1 MTGLEAA
8 DEEGCGALFALQ
20 PHIPIVTP
28 ATIRRIRICRID
40 TSYQEELSQVNATEA
55 MTAPMIKVEGL
66 RKSIRNGTRTVD
78 ILKGLDF
85 TIPEGQFAAIMG
97 ASGSGK
103 STLLG
108 LLAGL
113 DMPSSGDVRLNG
125 IAISYLPEDRLA
137 QVRGKTIG
145 FVFQSYQL
153 IPTLTALENVLLPY
167 ELNVDGADAKAG
179 QARARE
185 LLANVGL
192 DDRFDHYP
200 VQLSGGE
207 QQRVA
212 LARAFI
218 LRPPIVLADEP
229 TGNLDSTNGAHVLE
243 LLLNLNRIEGTTLV
257 LVTHDAVLAAYADRR
272 ITLRD
277 GLIVSDEMSAAS
289 DGDAEFRQG
298 STVME

>member
-1 MTGLEAA
+1 
-8 DEEGCGALFALQ
+8 
-20 PHIPIVTP
+20 
-28 ATIRRIRICRID
+28 
-40 TSYQEELSQVNATEA
+40 
-55 MTAPMIKVEGL
+55 MIAVAGL
-66 RKSIRNGTRTVD
+66 RKSIRNGARTVD

-85 TIPEGQFAAIMG
+85 TVPKGQFAAIMG
-97 ASGSGK
+97 SSGSGK

-113 DMPSSGDVRLNG
+113 DTPSAGTVSLDGT
-125 IAISYLPEDRLA
+125 AISYLAEDRLA

-167 ELNVDGADAKAG
+167 ELNADARDSG
-179 QARARE
+179 LTRARE
-185 LLANVGL
+185 LLGSVGL
-192 DDRFDHYP
+192 RDRMDHYP

-229 TGNLDSTNGAHVLE
+229 TGNLDTTNGAHVLE
-243 LLLNLNRIEGTTLV
+243 LLLNLNRKEGTTLV
-257 LVTHDAVLAAYADRR
+257 LVTHDAALAAYAERR
-272 ITLRD
+272 IVLRD
-277 GLIVSDEMSAAS
+277 GLIVADEINPNP
-289 DGDAEFRQG
+289 AELPSGRDVALAE
-298 STVME
+298 S

>member
-1 MTGLEAA
+1 
-8 DEEGCGALFALQ
+8 
-20 PHIPIVTP
+20 
-28 ATIRRIRICRID
+28 
-40 TSYQEELSQVNATEA
+40 
-55 MTAPMIKVEGL
+55 MISVKDL
-66 RKSIRNGTRTVD
+66 RKSIRNGSRTVD

-85 TIPEGQFAAIMG
+85 TVPKGQFAAIMG
-97 ASGSGK
+97 SSGSGK

-113 DMPSSGDVRLNG
+113 DTPSAGSVRLNCTE
-125 IAISYLPEDRLA
+125 ISYLPEDKLA

-153 IPTLTALENVLLPY
+153 IPTLTALENVLLPH
-167 ELNVDGADAKAG
+167 ELNADAKENG
-179 QARARE
+179 LTRARD
-185 LLANVGL
+185 LLSSVGL
-192 DDRFDHYP
+192 ADRMDHYP

-229 TGNLDSTNGAHVLE
+229 TGNLDTTNGAHVLE
-243 LLLNLNRIEGTTLV
+243 LLLNLNRTEGTTLV
-257 LVTHDAVLAAYADRR
+257 LVTHDPVLASYANRR

-277 GLIVSDEMSAAS
+277 GLIIADEINPTPADASHEAALTE
-289 DGDAEFRQG
+289 G
-298 STVME
+298 

>member
-1 MTGLEAA
+1 MN
-8 DEEGCGALFALQ
+8 
-20 PHIPIVTP
+20 TP
-28 ATIRRIRICRID
+28 AVAVMD
-40 TSYQEELSQVNATEA
+40 AG
-55 MTAPMIKVEGL
+55 MIVVSDL
-66 RKSIRNGTRTVD
+66 RKSLRTGGTTVD
-78 ILKGLDF
+78 ILRGIDF
-85 TIPEGQFAAIMG
+85 TVGRGEFVAIMG

-113 DMPSSGDVRLNG
+113 DNPTSGSVALNG
-125 IAISYLPEDRLA
+125 TVISNLPEDKLA
-137 QVRGKTIG
+137 QLRGKTIG

-167 ELNVDGADAKAG
+167 ELNDDAGGWKAG
-179 QARARE
+179 VERARA
-185 LLANVGL
+185 LLDSVGL
-192 DDRFDHYP
+192 SGRVDHYP

-229 TGNLDSTNGAHVLE
+229 TGNLDTVNGEHILQ
-243 LLLNLNRIEGTTLV
+243 LLLQLNQVEGTTLV
-257 LVTHDAVLAAYADRR
+257 LVTHDPALAAHAGRR

-277 GLIVSDEMSAAS
+277 GLVVSDEVQAAPVS
-289 DGDAEFRQG
+289 
-298 STVME
+298 V

>member
-1 MTGLEAA
+1 MTDIAVSTEAA
-8 DEEGCGALFALQ
+8 A
-20 PHIPIVTP
+20 P
-28 ATIRRIRICRID
+28 
-40 TSYQEELSQVNATEA
+40 S
-55 MTAPMIKVEGL
+55 PMIVVDAL
-66 RKSIRNGTRTVD
+66 RKSLRTGTTTVD
-78 ILKGLDF
+78 ILKGIDF
-85 TIPEGQFAAIMG
+85 TLARGEFAAIMG

-113 DMPSSGDVRLNG
+113 DNPSSGSVSLNG
-125 IAISYLPEDRLA
+125 TVISYLAEDKLA
-137 QVRGKTIG
+137 QLRGKTVG

-167 ELNVDGADAKAG
+167 ELNDDTGGRKNGLD
-179 QARARE
+179 RARQ
-185 LLANVGL
+185 LLDSVGL
-192 DDRFDHYP
+192 TPRLDHYP

-229 TGNLDSTNGAHVLE
+229 TGNLDTTNGQHILD
-243 LLLNLNRIEGTTLV
+243 LLLHLNRVEGTTLV
-257 LVTHDAVLAAYADRR
+257 LVTHDPALAAHAGRI

-277 GLIVSDEMSAAS
+277 GLVVSDESKAVSEERKATAVQA
-289 DGDAEFRQG
+289 GA
-298 STVME
+298 

>member
-1 MTGLEAA
+1 
-8 DEEGCGALFALQ
+8 
-20 PHIPIVTP
+20 
-28 ATIRRIRICRID
+28 
-40 TSYQEELSQVNATEA
+40 
-55 MTAPMIKVEGL
+55 MIAVKDL
-66 RKSIRNGTRTVD
+66 RKSIRNGPRTVD

-85 TIPEGQFAAIMG
+85 TVPKGQFAAIMG
-97 ASGSGK
+97 SSGSGK

-113 DMPSSGDVRLNG
+113 DTPSAGSVRLNG
-125 IAISYLPEDRLA
+125 TEISYLPEDKLA

-153 IPTLTALENVLLPY
+153 IPTLTALENVLLPH
-167 ELNVDGADAKAG
+167 ELNTDTNESGLT
-179 QARARE
+179 RARD
-185 LLANVGL
+185 LLSSVGL
-192 DDRFDHYP
+192 ADRMDHYP

-229 TGNLDSTNGAHVLE
+229 TGNLDTTNGSHILD
-243 LLLNLNRIEGTTLV
+243 LLLQLNRAEGTTLV
-257 LVTHDAVLAAYADRR
+257 LVTHDPALARHATRV

-277 GLIVSDEMSAAS
+277 GVVISDENQIPESKETGA
-289 DGDAEFRQG
+289 
-298 STVME
+298 